1 MSWLDADF
9 DPDDPSARARM
20 MSALGENDDAI
31 ETDAP
36 AAATEL
42 PRPATN
48 HSLHSGPPFLRAS
61 VPWGAILLREVS
73 PDHSALAAFAE
84 GFEALDVRR
93 ELSVHVVWATVADVE
108 ARLCVRRA
116 GTEVAVLQGRSSA
129 ALHLTFDVGAASGE
143 EFVAEL
149 VFGDASRHLHLRAP
163 LRSSIRLDGLLAP
176 PPPPGAPPPRAA
188 ALLAPPIGGSAPLL
202 ALPPRGLGVELEF
215 LTVAP
220 DPAVSGH
227 FTKRDELAA
236 LCQRVEAS
244 THVEWPEMARLRAL
258 LRRCAGWHHEVDSH
272 VQPAPEATAARVAA
286 AAGETT
292 ADAPSL
298 RLLCGGSGTMKSEFK
313 SPPPTEG
320 ALDLTRDGAAEV
332 ACLLRLLRHMGAGAP
347 PTSATA
353 ASATNLHVH
362 VNVRNPSAGGDLL
375 SCDEVLSVFVAWV
388 RYDAVTARF
397 ARPWMWR
404 EASTAPL
411 YASGAEFSWHEKA
424 WEQGEGAHPNKYE
437 MYDVPCFLRAVR
449 AARGVPGFAALTDD
463 EKVERLF
470 GRDPGTP
477 ASRLGR
483 YCALN
488 LRRLS
493 GYGTLEVRR
502 FHSTLD
508 EAIVMRWVHF
518 CGAFVE
524 CFRSDGGA
532 AALLDAD
539 DFEGA
544 LRRLQAEQE
553 GATADDLMR
562 EMEGFVDGRTAA
574 IFMEDA
580 GVL

>member
-1 MSWLDADF
+1 
-9 DPDDPSARARM
+9 
-20 MSALGENDDAI
+20 
-31 ETDAP
+31 
-36 AAATEL
+36 
-42 PRPATN
+42 
-48 HSLHSGPPFLRAS
+48 
-61 VPWGAILLREVS
+61 
-73 PDHSALAAFAE
+73 
-84 GFEALDVRR
+84 
-93 ELSVHVVWATVADVE
+93 
-108 ARLCVRRA
+108 
-116 GTEVAVLQGRSSA
+116 
-129 ALHLTFDVGAASGE
+129 
-143 EFVAEL
+143 
-149 VFGDASRHLHLRAP
+149 
-163 LRSSIRLDGLLAP
+163 
-176 PPPPGAPPPRAA
+176 
-188 ALLAPPIGGSAPLL
+188 
-202 ALPPRGLGVELEF
+202 
-215 LTVAP
+215 
-220 DPAVSGH
+220 
-227 FTKRDELAA
+227 
-236 LCQRVEAS
+236 
-244 THVEWPEMARLRAL
+244 
-258 LRRCAGWHHEVDSH
+258 
-272 VQPAPEATAARVAA
+272 
-286 AAGETT
+286 
-292 ADAPSL
+292 
-298 RLLCGGSGTMKSEFK
+298 
-313 SPPPTEG
+313 
-320 ALDLTRDGAAEV
+320 
-332 ACLLRLLRHMGAGAP
+332 MGAGAP

-362 VNVRNPSAGGDLL
+362 VNVRNPGAGGDLL

-424 WEQGEGAHPNKYE
+424 WEQGESAHPNKYE
-437 MYDVPCFLRAVR
+437 KYDVPCFLRAVR
-449 AARGVPGFAALTDD
+449 AVRGAPGFAALTDD

-508 EAIVMRWVHF
+508 EAIVVRWVHF

-532 AALLDAD
+532 AALLAAD

-562 EMEGFVDGRTAA
+562 AMEGFVDERTAA

>member
-1 MSWLDADF
+1 M
-9 DPDDPSARARM
+9 
-20 MSALGENDDAI
+20 
-31 ETDAP
+31 
-36 AAATEL
+36 
-42 PRPATN
+42 
-48 HSLHSGPPFLRAS
+48 
-61 VPWGAILLREVS
+61 
-73 PDHSALAAFAE
+73 
-84 GFEALDVRR
+84 
-93 ELSVHVVWATVADVE
+93 
-108 ARLCVRRA
+108 
-116 GTEVAVLQGRSSA
+116 
-129 ALHLTFDVGAASGE
+129 
-143 EFVAEL
+143 
-149 VFGDASRHLHLRAP
+149 
-163 LRSSIRLDGLLAP
+163 
-176 PPPPGAPPPRAA
+176 
-188 ALLAPPIGGSAPLL
+188 

-215 LTVAP
+215 LTLAP

-272 VQPAPEATAARVAA
+272 VQLAPEATAARVAA
-286 AAGETT
+286 AAGETS

-313 SPPPTEG
+313 SPPPAED

-362 VNVRNPSAGGDLL
+362 VNVRNPLAGGDLL

-449 AARGVPGFAALTDD
+449 AARGAPGFAALTDD

-508 EAIVMRWVHF
+508 EAIVVRWVHF

-562 EMEGFVDGRTAA
+562 AMEGFVDERTAA